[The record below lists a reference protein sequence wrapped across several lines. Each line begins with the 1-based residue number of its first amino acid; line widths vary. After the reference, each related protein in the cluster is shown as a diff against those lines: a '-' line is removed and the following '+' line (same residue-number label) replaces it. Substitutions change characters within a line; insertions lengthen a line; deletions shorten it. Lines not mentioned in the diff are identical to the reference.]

1 MAKILYVAS
10 SRGHIVSFHLPY
22 LAALSAQGHIVHG
35 AWNGSSEPVPG
46 TDKVHILP
54 FEKKMTAP
62 DNFRAAAAL
71 RKLIKKENY
80 DALILHTSLAA
91 FFSRLAL
98 LGLKKRP
105 QVINMVH
112 GYLFDDQTGS
122 LKRNVLMS
130 AEKLTASVTDLLI
143 TMNRWDHGLAVSH
156 KLGRRVENVPGAGVD
171 FSKLEN
177 QRCGDKSA
185 LRRELG
191 ISDGSFV
198 LIYPAEFSARKSQE
212 VLLRAMAELDE
223 RAVLILPGSGALLE
237 SCKTLAAELN
247 ISQRVIFPGHVS
259 NMGAWYEAADAAVSA
274 SRSEGLPFN
283 IMEAM
288 HSGLPVIASDVKGHS
303 DLIIHGSTGFLYPY
317 GDHRTCADLIQRI
330 MDNPDIAAKITAA
343 AQAELPQ
350 YSLPAVLPQVL
361 ALYESVLPK
370 EPTYTSR

>member
-1 MAKILYVAS
+1 MSRYQILRRYSVTLNSLYKS
-10 SRGHIVSFHLPY
+10 SPLKFSNL
-22 LAALSAQGHIVHG
+22 
-35 AWNGSSEPVPG
+35 
-46 TDKVHILP
+46 K
-54 FEKKMTAP
+54 
-62 DNFRAAAAL
+62 
-71 RKLIKKENY
+71 
-80 DALILHTSLAA
+80 SL
-91 FFSRLAL
+91 
-98 LGLKKRP
+98 
-105 QVINMVH
+105 
-112 GYLFDDQTGS
+112 
-122 LKRNVLMS
+122 S

-156 KLGRRVENVPGAGVD
+156 KLGRRMENVPGVGVD
-171 FSKLEN
+171 FSKLER
-177 QRCGDKSA
+177 QRRGDKSA

-317 GDHRTCADLIQRI
+317 GDHRTCADLIRRI
-330 MDNPDIAAKITAA
+330 MDNPDIAAEIAAA

-350 YSLPAVLPQVL
+350 YSLSAVLPQVL
-361 ALYESVLPK
+361 ALDESVLPQ